1 MWQASGMAPL
11 NKYCYQNHSGSKKL
25 NGSEE
30 EKKNSFSISRGF
42 FLFFEKVSISRGES
56 DFSRCFARRRGGPF
70 FSLSTS
76 LMGSTVN
83 ALTGPPFTAHTAVS
97 LSARPE

>member
-30 EKKNSFSISRGF
+30 KKRTVFRLVEVFFCFCFLRTFRLVEVNRTSADVLPGEGEGHFSHCPR
-42 FLFFEKVSISRGES
+42 
-56 DFSRCFARRRGGPF
+56 A
-70 FSLSTS
+70 
-76 LMGSTVN
+76 
-83 ALTGPPFTAHTAVS
+83 
-97 LSARPE
+97 